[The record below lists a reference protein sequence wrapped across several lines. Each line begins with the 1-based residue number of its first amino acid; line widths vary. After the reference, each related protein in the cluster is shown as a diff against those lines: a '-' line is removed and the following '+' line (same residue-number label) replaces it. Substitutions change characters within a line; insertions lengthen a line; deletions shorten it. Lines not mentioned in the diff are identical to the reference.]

1 MDAFLNDALRE
12 VSLPPPALA
21 DKDGEDPK
29 KG

>member
-12 VSLPPPALA
+12 VSLSPPPLT
-21 DKDGEDPK
+21 DTDEKDPK